1 MSEWKTLNNAYD
13 ETFKTIFQ
21 NYVID
26 QDKQKFK
33 RAVDHLKKS
42 RENAASILGLG
53 PYWQTLVSVVFL
65 RSGRGSRCADSTERH
80 LPHHG
85 PIDEYKGSNPIPLGL
100 LTILCLYGMI
110 VSSREHPDGVW
121 RRSEGSTPPSLTWQ
135 SSASLVWLSHRSKEG
150 SLLIFIWKKTYL
162 PLYTS

>member
-53 PYWQTLVSVVFL
+53 SY
-65 RSGRGSRCADSTERH
+65 
-80 LPHHG
+80 
-85 PIDEYKGSNPIPLGL
+85 
-100 LTILCLYGMI
+100 
-110 VSSREHPDGVW
+110 
-121 RRSEGSTPPSLTWQ
+121 
-135 SSASLVWLSHRSKEG
+135 
-150 SLLIFIWKKTYL
+150 
-162 PLYTS
+162 